1 MNAFAQTRDH
11 YRLSQ
16 EQWAR
21 AFGVARSTVSA
32 WEGGEALP
40 PPVLVGAYRKLQEP
54 LVRGDLASLEAS
66 RAHLLHIGDEAEQE
80 AARLNRAR
88 AATNSLVTVVAVTA
102 AAVAIGLLLA
112 FLFENDKKNS

>member
-32 WEGGEALP
+32 S
-40 PPVLVGAYRKLQEP
+40 YRKLQEP
-54 LVRGDLASLEAS
+54 LLRGDLASLEAS
-66 RAHLLHIGDEAEQE
+66 RAHLLQIGEEAEQE

-112 FLFENDKKNS
+112 FLFENDKKSS